1 MSRFSESDTDFEDEI
16 SILNEKQGFIPVPK
30 KFDEGVKQNSRED
43 PESQIGIAAD
53 FRETIYKSN
62 HKVPEI
68 QTVMKYAQKLDI
80 EDQLIIDMKHFGI
93 EYVGDD
99 PNPVGYEDKEP
110 LNGDTS
116 PIIRHNISPIYMD
129 NKYFRAS
136 SPPRDPVFKDKHY
149 EPVLLSNFNE
159 YKDID
164 PKKQLFEV
172 EEPLILPPGYRF
184 YYGEPPRN
192 HCSTLQKFDET
203 PPRNYCS
210 TLQKLDETQLI
221 LDKDD
226 LMEFKFKSPPI
237 RVKSKP
243 KKLKKKKT
251 IEVVS
256 IPAVTEKK
264 PEKVM
269 EASNVEKRRK
279 KVCDKF
285 IEQFGIDS
293 PIKAP
298 ESSSAQ
304 FQKVEQNK
312 ANNSSIKP
320 FDTKKNFKKREHK
333 SQKKK

>member
-16 SILNEKQGFIPVPK
+16 TNLNEKQGFIPVPK
-30 KFDEGVKQNSRED
+30 KFDEGVKQYSRED
-43 PESQIGIAAD
+43 PESQIGIVAD
-53 FRETIYKSN
+53 LRETIYKSN

-68 QTVMKYAQKLDI
+68 QTVLKYAQKLDI
-80 EDQLIIDMKHFGI
+80 EDQLITDMKHFGI

-99 PNPVGYEDKEP
+99 PNPEGYEDKEP

-129 NKYFRAS
+129 KKYFRAS
-136 SPPRDPVFKDKHY
+136 SPPRDPVFKDKLY

-192 HCSTLQKFDET
+192 HCSTLQK
-203 PPRNYCS
+203 
-210 TLQKLDETQLI
+210 LDETQLI

-237 RVKSKP
+237 RAEKQPKQ

-251 IEVVS
+251 ITVVS

-269 EASNVEKRRK
+269 KASNVMTRRK

-304 FQKVEQNK
+304 FQKVYQNK

-320 FDTKKNFKKREHK
+320 FDTKKREHK
-333 SQKKK
+333 SQKKL